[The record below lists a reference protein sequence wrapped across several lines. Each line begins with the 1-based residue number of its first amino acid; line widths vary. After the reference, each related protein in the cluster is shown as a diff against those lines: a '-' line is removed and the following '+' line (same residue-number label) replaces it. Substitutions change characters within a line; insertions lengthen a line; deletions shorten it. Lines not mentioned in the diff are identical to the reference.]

1 MQNGRILELPKED
14 YGHGMLDVHPDEIA
28 QIVRDFLDGEDV
40 RGEAVNPD
48 GAGKQSIASPA
59 TSANF
64 VRRAFADGRW
74 GQMHYR
80 SIRPPDAEQTTR
92 PLICLHASP
101 RSGRAFA
108 NFMRAVGT
116 DRIVLAPDT
125 PGFGESDPPPEPV
138 EIADFADVMTDFIM
152 KQGFEEVDL
161 LGFHTGSE
169 VATELWHKMGK
180 MVKHIVMYSAP
191 LFSEVELA
199 DFRARYTPVSF
210 GEDGM
215 HNVERWRFFWPWL
228 GPGQPIENYA
238 EAFNETLRWG
248 PAYSWGH
255 RAAFNYPMAKRLKQV
270 NCPVLV
276 LNPEDDLYEQSKRAA
291 DLIQKGRVHD
301 LPGFGHGM
309 LDTRTDEIATIVRE
323 FLGS

>member
-1 MQNGRILELPKED
+1 
-14 YGHGMLDVHPDEIA
+14 
-28 QIVRDFLDGEDV
+28 
-40 RGEAVNPD
+40 
-48 GAGKQSIASPA
+48 
-59 TSANF
+59 
-64 VRRAFADGRW
+64 
-74 GQMHYR
+74 
-80 SIRPPDAEQTTR
+80 
-92 PLICLHASP
+92 
-101 RSGRAFA
+101 
-108 NFMRAVGT
+108 
-116 DRIVLAPDT
+116 
-125 PGFGESDPPPEPV
+125 
-138 EIADFADVMTDFIM
+138 
-152 KQGFEEVDL
+152 
-161 LGFHTGSE
+161 
-169 VATELWHKMGK
+169 
-180 MVKHIVMYSAP
+180 
-191 LFSEVELA
+191 
-199 DFRARYTPVSF
+199 
-210 GEDGM
+210 M